1 MRVSFLNNFTIFEPA
16 CLLYLYEK
24 MSVLI
29 RKVYMTNLIN
39 SLVQSFQASGLIVST
54 SLNILVIFVT
64 AMAALAVLNFVK

>member
-1 MRVSFLNNFTIFEPA
+1 
-16 CLLYLYEK
+16 

-64 AMAALAVLNFVK
+64 AMAILAVLNFVK